1 MGLEK
6 AATFVALDKLATAEA
21 TAEAALVIEAE
32 TQERAAAD
40 LEVAE
45 AAKKAA
51 LDEQA
56 AALAAAAVEA
66 AEAARDA
73 AEKADT
79 AEKLG
84 AKKLE
89 DKRCA
94 IGRQIKP
101 STLACT
107 RTRTRTR
114 HAHASRARVTRTA
127 DPAVLPRA
135 QRRAGRAH
143 AEVREAGREQA
154 AGRAYGS
161 EVVR

>member
-40 LEVAE
+40 LEVVE

-56 AALAAAAVEA
+56 AAAAAAAVEA

-114 HAHASRARVTRTA
+114 HAHASRALLT
-127 DPAVLPRA
+127 LPSSHVCSVELAELTQKFKELAERK
-135 QRRAGRAH
+135 QQVERR
-143 AEVREAGREQA
+143 
-154 AGRAYGS
+154 
-161 EVVR
+161 VVR